1 MAIKVKHEGN
11 VTSRI
16 TAAAKGGRGKRAAED
31 GKAWA
36 QIAAQEAQA
45 GNRQLQG
52 AHASPVSPGHASA
65 QLTHA
70 PAGGAPGIV
79 HAPVG
84 HAPAT
89 GGGGSGS
96 GSGSRVRAGSG
107 ESGDLDLKVTGTDIF
122 TRPDKESVWDND
134 TRQWKRRWLPGEKEA
149 EAQQRIGDVK
159 NSQQMA
165 LDESRS
171 ELAQQQF
178 EYKLSAE
185 QKNEL
190 AKINSALE
198 DARRSG
204 RFSDEELGELERQAA
219 AKRMGIKPL
228 PVPKDEAPK
237 PIFHTDENGQRW
249 IQNGQKWEPVQ
260 TPAAPQSVEDVY
272 AGTKVDEQG
281 RRWGLDK
288 SGKLYEVGGG
298 KDDFAALLK
307 LVPET
312 RTEMKVNPATGKEEP
327 VEVPLTMEERM
338 AQMEQIRQMRDKF
351 NAPKQQPSTSNLFAF
366 GLPIFQPGGS
376 AAPAPSGAP
385 DARPGPWQ
393 QPPPAETPAPA
404 PTPSERDKKWSAFK
418 GN

>member
-16 TAAAKGGRGKRAAED
+16 VAAAKGGRGKRAAEE
-31 GKAWA
+31 GKAWM
-36 QIAAQEAQA
+36 QIAAQEAMA
-45 GNRQLQG
+45 GNRQLTG
-52 AHASPVSPGHASA
+52 AHASPVAPGHASA
-65 QLTHA
+65 PLTHA
-70 PAGGAPGIV
+70 PTGSAPGMM
-79 HAPVG
+79 HAPS
-84 HAPAT
+84 
-89 GGGGSGS
+89 GGGGGGGRRGAGSGSSFRSGS
-96 GSGSRVRAGSG
+96 GGGG
-107 ESGDLDLKVTGTDIF
+107 GDLDLKVTGTDIF

-149 EAQQRIGDVK
+149 EAQQRVGDVK
-159 NSQQMA
+159 NAQQMA
-165 LDESRS
+165 LDESRD
-171 ELAQQQF
+171 ELARQQF

-190 AKINSALE
+190 AKINSAME

-228 PVPKDEAPK
+228 PVPKEEAPK

-298 KDDFAALLK
+298 GKDEFSELLK
-307 LVPET
+307 MVPTTKPDPEGG
-312 RTEMKVNPATGKEEP
+312 PDI
-327 VEVPLTMEERM
+327 PLTPEERL
-338 AQMEQIRQMRDKF
+338 AKLEELRQMRDKF
-351 NAPKQQPSTSNLFAF
+351 NAPKQPAPSTGNFFAF
-366 GLPIFQPGGS
+366 GMPTWDAELVHPV
-376 AAPAPSGAP
+376 
-385 DARPGPWQ
+385 ARPG
-393 QPPPAETPAPA
+393 ETGGELSHPVARPGEA
-404 PTPSERDKKWSAFK
+404 GGEMVNVNISERDKKWSAFK

>member
-70 PAGGAPGIV
+70 PTGAAPGIMHAPSGAIHGAGGGRRTGGAPV
-79 HAPVG
+79 
-84 HAPAT
+84 
-89 GGGGSGS
+89 
-96 GSGSRVRAGSG
+96 SGSRVHAGSG

-122 TRPDKESVWDND
+122 NRPDKESVWDQS
-134 TRQWKRRWLPGEKEA
+134 TRQWKRKWLPGEKEA
-149 EAQQRIGDVK
+149 EAQQRVGDVK
-159 NSQQMA
+159 NAQQMA
-165 LDESRS
+165 LDESRN

-228 PVPKDEAPK
+228 PVPKEEAPK

-249 IQNGQKWEPVQ
+249 IQNGQTWEPVE
-260 TPAAPQSVEDVY
+260 TPTAPQSVEDVY

-281 RRWGLDK
+281 RRWGLDRN
-288 SGKLYEVGGG
+288 GKLYEVGGQ

-351 NAPKQQPSTSNLFAF
+351 NAPKQPAQGVGNFFAF
-366 GLPIFQPGGS
+366 GMPIFQPQQP
-376 AAPAPSGAP
+376 APAA
-385 DARPGPWQ
+385 
-393 QPPPAETPAPA
+393 AETPAPTSPA
-404 PTPSERDKKWSAFK
+404 PTPPAPEPSERDKKWSAFK

>member
-11 VTSRI
+11 VTSRAVAGAI
-16 TAAAKGGRGKRAAED
+16 GGQARRNAED
-31 GKAWA
+31 SKALS
-36 QIAAQEAQA
+36 QRAAQENMAA
-45 GNRQLQG
+45 NRQLNG
-52 AHASPVSPGHASA
+52 AHASPASPGHASA
-65 QLTHA
+65 QL
-70 PAGGAPGIV
+70 
-79 HAPVG
+79 G
-84 HAPAT
+84 HAPSLSAHAPTPTLAT
-89 GGGGSGS
+89 A
-96 GSGSRVRAGSG
+96 RMMNPILAERA
-107 ESGDLDLKVTGTDIF
+107 ET
-122 TRPDKESVWDND
+122 
-134 TRQWKRRWLPGEKEA
+134 
-149 EAQQRIGDVK
+149 QQ
-159 NSQQMA
+159 A
-165 LDESRS
+165 LAR
-171 ELAQQQF
+171 QQF

-190 AKINSALE
+190 AKINSAME

-228 PVPKDEAPK
+228 PVPKEEPPK
-237 PIFHTDENGQRW
+237 PVFHTDENGQRW

-272 AGTKVDEQG
+272 AGTKVDDQG
-281 RRWGLDK
+281 RRWGLDRN
-288 SGKLYEVGGG
+288 GKLYEVGGG
-298 KDDFAALLK
+298 GGDDFASLLK

-312 RTEMKVNPATGKEEP
+312 RTEMKRNPATGKDEP
-327 VEVPLTMEERM
+327 VEVPLTMEERL

-351 NAPKQQPSTSNLFAF
+351 NAPRQPAPSTSNLFAF

-404 PTPSERDKKWSAFK
+404 PEPSERDKKWSTWHSK
-418 GN
+418 

>member
-70 PAGGAPGIV
+70 PTGGAPGIS

-134 TRQWKRRWLPGEKEA
+134 TRQWKRKWLPGEKEA

-165 LDESRS
+165 LDESRD
-171 ELAQQQF
+171 ELARQQF

-198 DARRSG
+198 DARQSG

-228 PVPKDEAPK
+228 LVPKEEAPK

-260 TPAAPQSVEDVY
+260 TPTAPQSVEDVY
-272 AGTKVDEQG
+272 AGTKVDDQG
-281 RRWGLDK
+281 RRWGLDRN
-288 SGKLYEVGGG
+288 GKLYEVGGG
-298 KDDFAALLK
+298 GGDDFASLLK

-312 RTEMKVNPATGKEEP
+312 RTEMKRNPATGKDEP
-327 VEVPLTMEERM
+327 VEVPLTMEERL

-351 NAPKQQPSTSNLFAF
+351 NAPKQQPSTGNFFAF
-366 GLPIFQPGGS
+366 GLPIFQPQQPA
-376 AAPAPSGAP
+376 AAPENPAPTSPAP
-385 DARPGPWQ
+385 
-393 QPPPAETPAPA
+393 TPPA
-404 PTPSERDKKWSAFK
+404 PTPSERDKKWSTWHSK
-418 GN
+418 

>member
-70 PAGGAPGIV
+70 PTGGAPGIS

-107 ESGDLDLKVTGTDIF
+107 EASDLDLKVTGTDIF
-122 TRPDKESVWDND
+122 TRPDKESVWDQS
-134 TRQWKRRWLPGEKEA
+134 TRQWKRKWLPGEKEA

-228 PVPKDEAPK
+228 PVPKEEAPK

-298 KDDFAALLK
+298 KDEFSELLK
-307 LVPET
+307 MVPEE
-312 RTEMKVNPATGKEEP
+312 RTEMRPNPANNNRMEE
-327 VEVPLTMEERM
+327 VSVPLTMEERL
-338 AQMEQIRQMRDKF
+338 AEMEKLRQMRDKF
-351 NAPKQQPSTSNLFAF
+351 NAPKQPAQGVGNFFAF
-366 GLPIFQPGGS
+366 GMPIFQPQQPA
-376 AAPAPSGAP
+376 AAP
-385 DARPGPWQ
+385 
-393 QPPPAETPAPA
+393 ENPA
-404 PTPSERDKKWSAFK
+404 PTSPAPTPPAPEPSERDKKWSTWHL
-418 GN
+418 

>member
-70 PAGGAPGIV
+70 PTGGAPGIS

-134 TRQWKRRWLPGEKEA
+134 TRQWKRKWLPGEKEA
-149 EAQQRIGDVK
+149 EAQQRVGDVK
-159 NSQQMA
+159 NAQQMA
-165 LDESRS
+165 LDESRD
-171 ELAQQQF
+171 ELARQQF

-228 PVPKDEAPK
+228 PVPKEEAPK

-260 TPAAPQSVEDVY
+260 TPTAPQSVEDVY

-281 RRWGLDK
+281 RRWGLDRN
-288 SGKLYEVGGG
+288 GKLYEVGGG
-298 KDDFAALLK
+298 GKDEFSELLK
-307 LVPET
+307 MVPTTKPDPEGG
-312 RTEMKVNPATGKEEP
+312 PDI
-327 VEVPLTMEERM
+327 PLTPEERL
-338 AQMEQIRQMRDKF
+338 AKLEELRQMRDKF
-351 NAPKQQPSTSNLFAF
+351 NAPRQPAQGVGNFFAF
-366 GLPIFQPGGS
+366 GMPIFQPQQPA
-376 AAPAPSGAP
+376 AAPENPAPTSPAP
-385 DARPGPWQ
+385 
-393 QPPPAETPAPA
+393 TPPA

>member
-70 PAGGAPGIV
+70 PTGAAPGIMHAPSGAIHGAGGGRRTGGAPV
-79 HAPVG
+79 
-84 HAPAT
+84 
-89 GGGGSGS
+89 
-96 GSGSRVRAGSG
+96 SGSRVRAGSG

-149 EAQQRIGDVK
+149 EAQQRVGDVK
-159 NSQQMA
+159 NAQQMA
-165 LDESRS
+165 LDESRD
-171 ELAQQQF
+171 ELARQQF

-198 DARRSG
+198 DARQSG

-228 PVPKDEAPK
+228 PVPKEEAPK

-298 KDDFAALLK
+298 GGDDFASLLK

-312 RTEMKVNPATGKEEP
+312 RTEMKRNPATGKDEP
-327 VEVPLTMEERM
+327 VEVPLTMEERL

-351 NAPKQQPSTSNLFAF
+351 NAPKQPAQGVGNFFAF
-366 GLPIFQPGGS
+366 GMPIFQPQQPA
-376 AAPAPSGAP
+376 AAP
-385 DARPGPWQ
+385 
-393 QPPPAETPAPA
+393 ENPA
-404 PTPSERDKKWSAFK
+404 PTSPAPTPEPSERDKKWSAFK

>member
-16 TAAAKGGRGKRAAED
+16 VAAAKGGRGKRAAEE
-31 GKAWA
+31 GKAWM
-36 QIAAQEAQA
+36 QIAAQEAMA
-45 GNRQLQG
+45 GNRQLNG
-52 AHASPVSPGHASA
+52 AHASPVAPGHASA
-65 QLTHA
+65 PLTHA
-70 PAGGAPGIV
+70 PTGSAPGMM
-79 HAPVG
+79 HAPS
-84 HAPAT
+84 
-89 GGGGSGS
+89 GGGGGGGRRGAGSGSSFRSGS
-96 GSGSRVRAGSG
+96 GGGG
-107 ESGDLDLKVTGTDIF
+107 GDLDLKVTGTDIF
-122 TRPDKESVWDND
+122 TRPDKESVWDQS
-134 TRQWKRRWLPGEKEA
+134 TRQWKRKWLPGEKEA
-149 EAQQRIGDVK
+149 EAQQRVGDVK
-159 NSQQMA
+159 NSQQMT
-165 LDESRS
+165 LDESRN

-228 PVPKDEAPK
+228 PVPKEEAPK
-237 PIFHTDENGQRW
+237 PVFHTDENGQRW

-260 TPAAPQSVEDVY
+260 TPTAPQSVEDVY

-298 KDDFAALLK
+298 GGDDFASLLK
-307 LVPET
+307 LVPEE
-312 RTEMKVNPATGKEEP
+312 RTEMRPNPANNNRMEE
-327 VEVPLTMEERM
+327 VSVPLTMEERL
-338 AQMEQIRQMRDKF
+338 AEMEKLRQMRDKF
-351 NAPKQQPSTSNLFAF
+351 NAPKQQPSTGNFFAF
-366 GLPIFQPGGS
+366 GLPIFQPQQPA
-376 AAPAPSGAP
+376 AAPENPAPTSPAP
-385 DARPGPWQ
+385 
-393 QPPPAETPAPA
+393 TPPA

>member
-45 GNRQLQG
+45 ANRQLQG

-70 PAGGAPGIV
+70 PTGAAPGIMHAPSGAIHGAGGGTRTGGAPV
-79 HAPVG
+79 
-84 HAPAT
+84 
-89 GGGGSGS
+89 
-96 GSGSRVRAGSG
+96 SGSRVHAGSG

-134 TRQWKRRWLPGEKEA
+134 TRQWKRKWLPGEKEA
-149 EAQQRIGDVK
+149 EAQQRVGDVK
-159 NSQQMA
+159 NAQQMA
-165 LDESRS
+165 LDESRD
-171 ELAQQQF
+171 ELARQQF

-228 PVPKDEAPK
+228 PVPKEEAPK

-298 KDDFAALLK
+298 GGDDFASLLK
-307 LVPET
+307 LVPEE
-312 RTEMKVNPATGKEEP
+312 RTEMRPNPANNNRMEE
-327 VEVPLTMEERM
+327 VSVPLTMEERL
-338 AQMEQIRQMRDKF
+338 AEMEKLRQMRDKF
-351 NAPKQQPSTSNLFAF
+351 NAPRQPAQGVGNFFAF
-366 GLPIFQPGGS
+366 GMPIFQPQQPA
-376 AAPAPSGAP
+376 AAP
-385 DARPGPWQ
+385 
-393 QPPPAETPAPA
+393 ENPA
-404 PTPSERDKKWSAFK
+404 PTSPAPTPEPSERDKKWSAFK